1 MCGAPAHVRFVPIA
15 DIQPSF
21 DHLVTEREQRRGH
34 ARDARPHSKFLYNRG
49 MNENLFTE
57 LSAWMTHAGLAGTP
71 ETDIVSV
78 FCDRCVAAGIP
89 LDRAHVFIDTLHP
102 VYEGRMFR
110 WGYSP
115 NESPVHEYGRTSSEG
130 PAVSGPVSLDEQA
143 TDMWRRGPFYNMLQ
157 TGASLL
163 RRRLKT
169 DTVDEFSL
177 LPEWL
182 AAGMTDYVAIITRFA
197 PEGAIGEM
205 DAVYSSWGTRA
216 PEGFNDGQIATLKHI
231 VPSLALAIKSVS
243 LARMTRTLMETYL
256 GRDAGQRVLSGRIVR
271 GIAERIDAVVWFSDL
286 RGFTRITDTAPEQV
300 IPLLNDYSDV
310 IVSAIHEHGGDVL
323 KLIGDGT
330 LAIFVAENRLHA
342 CNAAL
347 SAAIAARRGVAEL
360 KKRRTAEDKP
370 ITDMYLG
377 LHIGKVFYGNVGS
390 RERLDFTVLGPAVN
404 EASRIAAMC
413 RSVDQP
419 VLMSAAFANV
429 GDIKHRLLSVGRYAL
444 RGVSHPQ
451 ELFTLDP
458 DAQGAPMSALGH

>member
-1 MCGAPAHVRFVPIA
+1 
-15 DIQPSF
+15 
-21 DHLVTEREQRRGH
+21 
-34 ARDARPHSKFLYNRG
+34 
-49 MNENLFTE
+49 MNESFFTE
-57 LSAWMTHAGLAGTP
+57 LSAWLTHAGLAGTP
-71 ETDIVSV
+71 ETDIVSE

-89 LDRAHVFIDTLHP
+89 LGRAHVLIDTLHP
-102 VYEGRMFR
+102 VHEGRQFR

-115 NESPVHEYGRTSSEG
+115 NESHVHEYGRTSLQG
-130 PAVSGPVSLDEQA
+130 LDTSGAVSLDAQA
-143 TDMWRRGPFYNMLQ
+143 TDVWRRSPFYNMLQ

-163 RRRLKT
+163 RCRLNA
-169 DTVDEFSL
+169 DTKDEFSM

-182 AAGMTDYVAIITRFA
+182 AAGMTDYVAITTRFA
-197 PEGAIGEM
+197 PEGVIGEM

-216 PEGFNDGQIATLKHI
+216 ANGFDDGQIATLKHI
-231 VPSLALAIKSVS
+231 VPHLALAIKSVS

-271 GIAERIDAVVWFSDL
+271 GVAERIDAVIWFSDL
-286 RGFTRITDTAPEQV
+286 RGFTHITDTTPEQV

-330 LAIFVAENRLHA
+330 LAIFTAENRSRA

-347 SAAIAARRGVAEL
+347 SAAIAAYHGVAEL
-360 KKRRTAEDKP
+360 KNRRAAEDKP
-370 ITDMYLG
+370 VTDMYLG
-377 LHIGKVFYGNVGS
+377 LHVGKVFYGNVGS

-413 RSVDQP
+413 RSIDQP

-429 GDIKHRLLSVGRYAL
+429 GDIKRRLVSVGRYAM
-444 RGVSHPQ
+444 RGVSHSQ

-458 DAQGAPMSALGH
+458 GT